1 MAAITGPAA
10 LIALAARLGIP
21 KAAQKLAEK
30 GFKAFQRYV
39 AKIEK
44 QKTKKQEATGKKFT
58 GEGPKRKQKTV
69 TQRKKPKVDSGLSIK
84 KSSRS
89 GKGKRSRKVPIS
101 ETGKGYAEQAYKTNI
116 KVKVKFKDGKT
127 ITDNIKGMNEGHAL
141 ARAKSNWPGS
151 AVIKIK

>member
-1 MAAITGPAA
+1 MPGPAA

-21 KAAQKLAEK
+21 KAAELLAKK
-30 GFKAFQRYV
+30 GFKYV
-39 AKIEK
+39 QKLVSKAQQQITKQ
-44 QKTKKQEATGKKFT
+44 QKTSGKKFT
-58 GEGPKRKQKTV
+58 GEGSKRKQKTAI
-69 TQRKKPKVDSGLSIK
+69 QRKKPKVDSGLSIK

>member
-1 MAAITGPAA
+1 MAAITGSAA

-21 KAAQKLAEK
+21 KAAKIIAEK
-30 GFKAFQRYV
+30 GFKYLQRLV
-39 AKIEK
+39 TKAEKQVTKK
-44 QKTKKQEATGKKFT
+44 QKTAGKKFT
-58 GEGPKRKQKTV
+58 GEGPKRKQEKA

-89 GKGKRSRKVPIS
+89 GKGKRSRKIPIS
-101 ETGKGYAEQAYKTNI
+101 ETGKGYAEQAYKTSI
-116 KVKVKFKDGKT
+116 KVKVKFKDGET
-127 ITDNIKGMNEGHAL
+127 ITDSIKGMNEGHAL